1 MTRSTEIKIIL
12 LIEDNAGDARLLREM
27 FTEQGTV
34 NVEFAHVD
42 CMGAAEKYLSAHEV
56 DIILLDLGLPDSQG
70 LGAIRRAHAAA
81 PRVPLVVLTGF
92 DDELLAEQALQEGA
106 QDYLIKGQIEQRG
119 LLRALRYATER
130 KRLDRL
136 KDEFVSTVSHEL
148 RTPLTSIA
156 ASLGLLVGNAVGQLP
171 HAMGRLLSI
180 AHANSQ
186 RLARLVDDI
195 LDMEKMDAGRV
206 VFDFK
211 RVEVRALV
219 EQVIEAN
226 RAYAEDYGVRIRF
239 EDACIEADADVR
251 ADPNRLFQVVTN
263 LLSNAIKFSPM
274 DNEVVIAVVKEA
286 GLVRLTVRDH
296 GPGIPV
302 DFKPL
307 IFEKFAQAD
316 AKDARQKGGTGLG
329 LSIVKQIV
337 DRLSGKV
344 GFADAP
350 GGGTVF
356 SVQLPCWD
364 HVASLAVDRGAK
376 PEATR
381 LLLCEDD
388 LDAALT
394 VREKLGQAG
403 FAIDFAYS
411 VDDAF
416 RCAAAVQYRA
426 ILVDIQLPDGDGIN
440 LIVRLREL
448 AQYRDTPIIVISAD
462 IGRGRDDLRS
472 SKLNV
477 LDWLNKPV
485 DFDRLMRLLGGLAV
499 RDPSRRPR
507 ILHVDEDNLVARALS
522 KIADV
527 VTVSSIDDAKLA
539 LKAGDFDLAVLDV
552 TLAKA
557 AGSNPLLELR
567 DSKGNLVPVVVFSAQ
582 RPDLKSDR
590 PEQVMTV
597 ELRSSIDG
605 LVARVRDRLA
615 SRPSSVSTE
624 VV

>member
-27 FTEQGTV
+27 FAEQGAV

-226 RAYAEDYGVRIRF
+226 RAYAEDYGVRIWF

-263 LLSNAIKFSPM
+263 LLSNAIKFSPT

-296 GPGIPV
+296 GSGIPV

-416 RCAAAVQYRA
+416 TCAAAVQYRA

-448 AQYRDTPIIVISAD
+448 SQYRDTPIIVISAD

>member
-1 MTRSTEIKIIL
+1 MTRSMEIKIIL

-27 FTEQGTV
+27 FAEQGTV

-56 DIILLDLGLPDSQG
+56 DIILLDLGLPDLQG

-180 AHANSQ
+180 AHAQ
-186 RLARLVDDI
+186 RSTVWRGSLTIFSIWRRWTPDVSSLI
-195 LDMEKMDAGRV
+195 SP
-206 VFDFK
+206 

-263 LLSNAIKFSPM
+263 LLSNAIKFSPT

-296 GPGIPV
+296 GSGIPV

-356 SVQLPCWD
+356 PFSSRAGTMWP
-364 HVASLAVDRGAK
+364 ASRSIGVRSRKRRAWCFAK
-376 PEATR
+376 TISTR
-381 LLLCEDD
+381 
-388 LDAALT
+388 
-394 VREKLGQAG
+394 
-403 FAIDFAYS
+403 
-411 VDDAF
+411 
-416 RCAAAVQYRA
+416 
-426 ILVDIQLPDGDGIN
+426 
-440 LIVRLREL
+440 RLRCEKSWAKRGL
-448 AQYRDTPIIVISAD
+448 PSISPTPWTMRSGVPRPFSIVQFWST
-462 IGRGRDDLRS
+462 S
-472 SKLNV
+472 SY
-477 LDWLNKPV
+477 P
-485 DFDRLMRLLGGLAV
+485 MAM
-499 RDPSRRPR
+499 
-507 ILHVDEDNLVARALS
+507 A
-522 KIADV
+522 
-527 VTVSSIDDAKLA
+527 SI
-539 LKAGDFDLAVLDV
+539 
-552 TLAKA
+552 
-557 AGSNPLLELR
+557 
-567 DSKGNLVPVVVFSAQ
+567 
-582 RPDLKSDR
+582 
-590 PEQVMTV
+590 
-597 ELRSSIDG
+597 
-605 LVARVRDRLA
+605 
-615 SRPSSVSTE
+615 
-624 VV
+624 